1 MIFFQAKSDAF
12 AALEEAMQRP
22 DIAASMAS
30 HLDRLVTVFLESISA
45 FQPGN
50 FKLSIE
56 TDFSHVHALPRDGE
70 PPCTLQI

>member
-1 MIFFQAKSDAF
+1 
-12 AALEEAMQRP
+12 MQRP

-50 FKLSIE
+50 YKLSIE
-56 TDFSHVHALPRDGE
+56 VDFCMYMHFLVMVIRHALCKFRDQAE
-70 PPCTLQI
+70 YSSKLQLLVV